1 MIPFARA
8 AAPLAACLLSAVL
21 VGSVHAQPGITPL
34 RVGQSLTGQL
44 VAADEPV
51 NDRGRFHA
59 YRFDA
64 QEGQRLVL
72 TAESN
77 DFDTFLLVGRQVG
90 PVLDELKRDDDGGEG
105 THSRLRFT
113 APRTGAYLVLV
124 QAYAEEG
131 MGAYTVA
138 LADAPAPLTGSSRSI
153 SLGATEEGVLADTD
167 NEDDETDKFY
177 DQYTFRGR
185 AGQRIEI
192 DMSSYAFDTFVRL
205 GRLDGCD
212 WEEIAV
218 DDDGGEGTSSRLRHT
233 LPSDG
238 EYVVRATSFGENTG
252 AYTLTVRERVVTQ
265 RSSQT
270 RPITAG
276 EAMTGELDEA
286 DAILEADQSYYELW
300 TYQGHEGEQLRINMD
315 AEDFDTFVAIGQM
328 NGGEFEEI
336 ATMDDGGEG
345 TNSLLEVT
353 LPSDGEYVIRA
364 NSFSAEETGTYT
376 LRVESSRNRVIPG
389 PRG

>member
-8 AAPLAACLLSAVL
+8 AAPLAACLLSAVA
-21 VGSVHAQPGITPL
+21 GSAHAQPGITPL
-34 RVGQSLTGQL
+34 RVGQSVTGQL
-44 VAADEPV
+44 VTTDEPV

-64 QEGQRLVL
+64 REGQRLVL

-113 APRTGAYLVLV
+113 VPRTGPYIVLV
-124 QAYAEEG
+124 QSYAEEG
-131 MGAYTVA
+131 MGAFTLA
-138 LADAPAPLTGSSRSI
+138 LADAPAPLTGGSRAI

-185 AGQRIEI
+185 AGQRVEIEMTS
-192 DMSSYAFDTFVRL
+192 DAFDTYLRL

-212 WEEIAV
+212 WEEIAT
-218 DDDGGEGTSSRLRHT
+218 DDDGGEGTGSRIRHT

-238 EYVVRATSFGENTG
+238 EYVIRATSFGENTG
-252 AYTLTVRERVVTQ
+252 AYTLAVRERVVTQ
-265 RSSQT
+265 QPTQS
-270 RPITAG
+270 RPIAAG
-276 EAMTGELDEA
+276 ETMTGELEEA
-286 DAILEADQSYYELW
+286 DAILDADQSYYELW
-300 TYQGHEGEQLRINMD
+300 TYQGHAGEQLRISMD

-328 NGGEFEEI
+328 NGSEFEEI

-376 LRVESSRNRVIPG
+376 LRVESSRNR
-389 PRG
+389 